1 MKTLR
6 VTAMLAAA
14 FVLCFSV
21 ASALGQD
28 VPRIGKD
35 ELKAKLGSPGMILL
49 DVRAS
54 GDWKA
59 SEFKIPGAIR
69 PDLDK
74 KAAEWAAGLPKTKEI
89 VLYCA

>member
-1 MKTLR
+1 MKTPRL
-6 VTAMLAAA
+6 TAMLAAV
-14 FVLCFSV
+14 FVLCFT
-21 ASALGQD
+21 AFAALGQD

-35 ELKAKLGSPGMILL
+35 ELKAKLGSHDMILL
-49 DVRAS
+49 DVRVS

-69 PDLDK
+69 PDMDK
-74 KAAEWAAGLPKTKEI
+74 KTSQWAAGLPKNKEI